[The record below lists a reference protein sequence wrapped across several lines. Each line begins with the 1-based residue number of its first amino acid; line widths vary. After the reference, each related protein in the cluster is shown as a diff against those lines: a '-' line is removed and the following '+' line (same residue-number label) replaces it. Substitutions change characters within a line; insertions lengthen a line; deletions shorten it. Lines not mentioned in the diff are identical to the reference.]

1 MRIERTGEHK
11 ARAVISE
18 SELCLL
24 GLCAEKLH
32 EGSPKASLLISEL
45 VGRAFPEK
53 GKYTVSVEIIPVR
66 WGGCVFIM
74 TRKPQSGGVCPMIIT
89 TASAEELIRVCKKIK
104 SLSISCPESAV
115 TGGQDYLRLIIRLP
129 DDILLCESLSETG
142 TLIPADEAA
151 LAKLSEH
158 DKVIISK
165 NAVEILSGLSH

>member
-1 MRIERTGEHK
+1 MRIERTGSHR

-18 SELCLL
+18 RELCLL
-24 GLCAEKLH
+24 GLSAEKLR
-32 EGSPKASLLISEL
+32 EGSPTASLLISEM

-74 TRKPQSGGVCPMIIT
+74 TRKPQSGGICPMIIT
-89 TASAEELIRVCKKIK
+89 TASAEELIRVCKRIK

-115 TGGQDYLRLIIRLP
+115 TGGQDYLRLIVRLP
-129 DDILLCESLSETG
+129 DDILLYESLSETG
-142 TLIPADEAA
+142 TVIPADEAS

-158 DKVIISK
+158 DKMVIPK

>member
-1 MRIERTGEHK
+1 MRIERTGSHR

-18 SELCLL
+18 RELCLL
-24 GLCAEKLH
+24 GLDAGKLS
-32 EGSPKASLLISEL
+32 EGSEKVSLLISEL

-74 TRKPQSGGVCPMIIT
+74 TRRSQSGGICPMIIT
-89 TASAEELIRVCKKIK
+89 TASAEELIRICKRIK

-115 TGGQDYLRLIIRLP
+115 TGGKGYLRLIVRLP
-129 DDILLCESLSETG
+129 DDILLYEGLSETG
-142 TLIPADEAA
+142 TVIPADEAS

-158 DKVIISK
+158 DRVVISK

>member
-1 MRIERTGEHK
+1 MRIERTGSHR

-18 SELCLL
+18 RELCLL
-24 GLCAEKLH
+24 GLSAEKLR
-32 EGSPKASLLISEL
+32 EGSPTASLLISEM

-74 TRKPQSGGVCPMIIT
+74 TRKPQQAAVSPMIIT
-89 TASAEELIRVCKKIK
+89 TASAEELIRICRKIK

-115 TGGQDYLRLIIRLP
+115 TGGQDYLRLIVRIP
-129 DDILLCESLSETG
+129 EDILLYESISETG
-142 TLIPADEAA
+142 TMIPADETA

-158 DKVIISK
+158 DRVIISK